1 MPVAQQYA
9 MQYIHALTHQD
20 YKILRTFYSRDSLFY
35 DKTANVKYKGARHIL
50 AFFTRA
56 HSGVLEY
63 RFDVDHMFNNGS
75 LVVLIGSYRL
85 RGPGEQYGKPGK
97 VIDIAVPGV
106 TTLKFDM
113 DKKRIV
119 EHIDLMDYQTM
130 SDQLASQ

>member
-1 MPVAQQYA
+1 MPMEQQYA
-9 MQYIHALTHQD
+9 LQYIQALTHHN
-20 YKILRTFYSRDSLFY
+20 YKELRKFYSRDSTFF
-35 DKTANVKYKGARHIL
+35 DKTANVKYTGSRNIIE
-50 AFFTRA
+50 FFTRA

-63 RFDVDHMFNNGS
+63 RFDLDHMFNHGS

-97 VIDIAVPGV
+97 VIDIAVPGI

-113 DKKRIV
+113 DKKRV
-119 EHIDLMDYQTM
+119 TEHIDLMDYQTM